1 MNKKISN
8 ILDNWKHID
17 RLIHL
22 EYHDFAQKN
31 NLTLEQFHVLIE
43 IDDLCLDVLNEG
55 IAPTVGTIAAN
66 IGNAPHTLSEKITR
80 LEKKGLV
87 EKIKDKNDLRISRV
101 VLTDEGRK
109 LIEKIKHQAEQTFI
123 QSALT
128 SMDNLY
134 LDMLNDGLENLTK
147 NLEKEGKDLK

>member
-1 MNKKISN
+1 MNKRISN

-17 RLIHL
+17 KLIHL
-22 EYHDFAQKN
+22 EYHEVAQKN

-101 VLTDEGRK
+101 VLTDKGTK
-109 LIEKIKHQAEQTFI
+109 LIEKIKHQADQMFI
-123 QSALT
+123 KAALT
-128 SMDNLY
+128 NMDNSY
-134 LDMLNDGLENLTK
+134 LDMLNEGLENLSK
-147 NLEKEGKDLK
+147 ILEKERGN